1 MPPKYYLPELV
12 TNPLRRFKFEFLDK
26 RQPLP
31 DAPEHVQIQTV
42 SGCNANCI
50 FCPNKKTELDIPLG
64 RRMDMDLF
72 KSVVDQ
78 CVELGVR
85 RYSPYLMNESMLDPQ
100 LPERVAY
107 ITKRKKS
114 WMYSKINSHGGLLT
128 ERMAKGLLDS
138 GLDRLNFSVQGI
150 DPEVYEKVMGIRF
163 DKVLRNIERLI
174 DLKHQGGYKMRIRVV
189 MLDTT
194 EIHDQL
200 PQIRAFWKSR
210 GIRINLNQLENRG
223 HHKNIKSDEIAV
235 HKLEGAAASL
245 PTQVVPGFV
254 RRDREK
260 PGPKT
265 AGGVKG
271 VGRKVNLEECLLKDV
286 LGACLV
292 AHQPHQEPQ
301 QLRMVT
307 FDNRSERGAIPSPVL
322 LEEDL
327 V

>member
-235 HKLEGAAASL
+235 HKLENYDWCNRMFEQIYVLYDGRLVMCCADWEQTGIMGNLSNNRLTDIWHGPQYADY
-245 PTQVVPGFV
+245 
-254 RRDREK
+254 RRRFLE
-260 PGPKT
+260 GN
-265 AGGVKG
+265 VKG
-271 VGRKVNLEECLLKDV
+271 LICDGCTKDSAGPDEE
-286 LGACLV
+286 
-292 AHQPHQEPQ
+292 E
-301 QLRMVT
+301 
-307 FDNRSERGAIPSPVL
+307 
-322 LEEDL
+322 
-327 V
+327 